1 MLQNKKKIPYKIG
14 NYNFLLVAYTLILST
29 IGFFMVYSATSDIVF
44 ESGLTIYAKQLIGII
59 LGIICM
65 VSLSLIDYKVVLK
78 FSWIWY
84 IGNILVL
91 LYVRYFSPI
100 ELKGAKRWISL
111 PGFGTIQPS
120 EFSKIVQIITYAVF
134 LTKVRD
140 KINKVSYLVLAG
152 VIGAPPILLILLQPN
167 LSTTIVCCSIVAF
180 MIFMAGISY
189 KWVIGVLGTGIVSVV
204 GVVFLTLRGF
214 HILKPHQIER
224 IVAFMEPEKYP
235 NLTYQQRF
243 SVMAIAGG
251 KLNGK
256 GLNNN
261 TFDSVKNGNFL
272 SEEQGDFIW
281 AVVGEELGFIGC
293 CVIIILIGLVVI
305 ECLKIAKSSKDFSGR
320 LVAGGIATLFAIQS
334 FVNIGVATLILPNT
348 GIPLPFISSGLSS
361 LLSSFICIGLV
372 LNIGLQR
379 RK

>member
-1 MLQNKKKIPYKIG
+1 MLQNKKLFPYKLR
-14 NYNFLLVAYTLILST
+14 NYNFLLVIYSLALSI
-29 IGFFMVYSATSDIVF
+29 IGLFMVYSATSDIVLNG
-44 ESGLTIYAKQLIGII
+44 GLTIYAKQLLGIVIGIF
-59 LGIICM
+59 CM
-65 VSLSLIDYKVVLK
+65 IVISLIDYKIILRFYWV
-78 FSWIWY
+78 WY
-84 IGNILVL
+84 IANILVL

-100 ELKGAKRWISL
+100 VLKGAKRWISL

-120 EFSKIVQIITYAVF
+120 EFSKIILIITFAVF
-134 LTKVRD
+134 LAKFKD
-140 KINKVSYLVLAG
+140 KINNVMYLLLAAL
-152 VIGAPPILLILLQPN
+152 IAAPPVLLILLQPN
-167 LSTTIVCCSIVAF
+167 LSTTIVCCSIIAF
-180 MIFMAGISY
+180 MIFIAGISY
-189 KWVIGVLGTGIVSVV
+189 KWVIGAIGVCVAGIVGIVS
-204 GVVFLTLRGF
+204 LTLNGVG
-214 HILKPHQIER
+214 ILEPHQIER
-224 IVAFMEPEKYP
+224 IVASMEPEKYP
-235 NLTYQQRF
+235 DLTYQQRF

-256 GLNNN
+256 GLNNS

-293 CVIIILIGLVVI
+293 CVILILILLVVV
-305 ECLKIAKSSKDFSGR
+305 ECLRIAKNSKDFSGR
-320 LVAGGIATLFAIQS
+320 LMAGGIATLFAIQS

-379 RK
+379 KK

>member
-1 MLQNKKKIPYKIG
+1 MLQNKKLFPYKLR
-14 NYNFLLVAYTLILST
+14 NYNFLLVIYSLALSI
-29 IGFFMVYSATSDIVF
+29 IGLFMVYSATSDIVLNG
-44 ESGLTIYAKQLIGII
+44 GLTIYAKQLLGIVIGIF
-59 LGIICM
+59 CM
-65 VSLSLIDYKVVLK
+65 IVISLIDYKIILRFYWV
-78 FSWIWY
+78 WY
-84 IGNILVL
+84 IANILVL

-100 ELKGAKRWISL
+100 VLKGAKRWISL

-120 EFSKIVQIITYAVF
+120 EFSKIILIITFAVF
-134 LTKVRD
+134 LAKFKD
-140 KINKVSYLVLAG
+140 KINNVMYLLLAAL
-152 VIGAPPILLILLQPN
+152 IAAPPVLLILLQPN
-167 LSTTIVCCSIVAF
+167 LSTTIVCCSIIAF
-180 MIFMAGISY
+180 MIFIAGISY
-189 KWVIGVLGTGIVSVV
+189 KWVIGAIGVCVAGIVGIVS
-204 GVVFLTLRGF
+204 LTLNGVG
-214 HILKPHQIER
+214 ILEPHQIER

-235 NLTYQQRF
+235 DLTYQQRF

-256 GLNNN
+256 GLNNS

-293 CVIIILIGLVVI
+293 CVILILILLVVV
-305 ECLKIAKSSKDFSGR
+305 ECLRIAKNSKDFSGR
-320 LVAGGIATLFAIQS
+320 LMAGGIATLFAIQS

-379 RK
+379 KK

>member
-1 MLQNKKKIPYKIG
+1 MLQNKKLFPYKLR
-14 NYNFLLVAYTLILST
+14 NYNFLLVIYSLALSI
-29 IGFFMVYSATSDIVF
+29 IGLFMVYSATSDIVLNG
-44 ESGLTIYAKQLIGII
+44 GLTIYAKQLLGIVIGIF
-59 LGIICM
+59 CM
-65 VSLSLIDYKVVLK
+65 IVISLIDYKIILRFYWV
-78 FSWIWY
+78 WY
-84 IGNILVL
+84 IANILVL

-100 ELKGAKRWISL
+100 VLKGAKRWISL

-120 EFSKIVQIITYAVF
+120 EFSKIILIITFAVF
-134 LTKVRD
+134 LAKFKD
-140 KINKVSYLVLAG
+140 KINNVMYLLLAAL
-152 VIGAPPILLILLQPN
+152 IAAPPVLLILLQPN
-167 LSTTIVCCSIVAF
+167 LSTTIVCCSIIAF
-180 MIFMAGISY
+180 MIFIAGISY
-189 KWVIGVLGTGIVSVV
+189 KWVIGAIGVCVAGIVGIVS
-204 GVVFLTLRGF
+204 LTLNGVG
-214 HILKPHQIER
+214 LLEPHQIER

-235 NLTYQQRF
+235 DLTYQQRF

-256 GLNNN
+256 GLNNS

-293 CVIIILIGLVVI
+293 CVILILILLVVV
-305 ECLKIAKSSKDFSGR
+305 ECLRIAKNSKDFSGR
-320 LVAGGIATLFAIQS
+320 LMAGGIATLFAIQS

-379 RK
+379 KK